1 MDLYGLYGLYGYK
14 IVYLPFYVISDHIDS
29 NEAVM
34 KLKIKMRRSEWLAAA
49 SVLFLEVSDVESRCQ
64 RSRLGRE
71 DDGEAGMSGPS
82 QQPADLCRE

>member
-1 MDLYGLYGLYGYK
+1 
-14 IVYLPFYVISDHIDS
+14 
-29 NEAVM
+29 M
-34 KLKIKMRRSEWLAAA
+34 KMLRSEWFAAA

-71 DDGEAGMSGPS
+71 DDGEAGMPGPS